1 MKRSEGSFLTTLPDW
16 LGSTCCGATDPAD
29 LAHLSETPQQARE
42 GSEPPVPT
50 RLMCSQE
57 SLETPLGDGESGC
70 DGDRF
75 RSTGRSQLE
84 KRIESYLLP
93 APSLL

>member
-1 MKRSEGSFLTTLPDW
+1 MKHSEGSFLTTLPDW
-16 LGSTCCGATDPAD
+16 LGSTCCGATDPCP
-29 LAHLSETPQQARE
+29 SERDATAGE
-42 GSEPPVPT
+42 GRVRATGSHSP
-50 RLMCSQE
+50 RALE
-57 SLETPLGDGESGC
+57 SLETPLGDGESGR